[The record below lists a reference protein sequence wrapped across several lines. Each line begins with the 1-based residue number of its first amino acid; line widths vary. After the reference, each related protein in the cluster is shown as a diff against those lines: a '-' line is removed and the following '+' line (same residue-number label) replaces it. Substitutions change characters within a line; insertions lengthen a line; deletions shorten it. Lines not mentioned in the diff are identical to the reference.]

1 MTLPS
6 SQDFRLTSVLMSLY
20 SVKDHSARHSADERY
35 TLQKTKNKNK
45 NKTKTKQKSQKK
57 NKNITIESTENGQP
71 MITLGKFFAGQK
83 ITVLKCN

>member
-57 NKNITIESTENGQP
+57 PKHNYRINRKRPANDY
-71 MITLGKFFAGQK
+71 FR
-83 ITVLKCN
+83 

>member
-1 MTLPS
+1 M
-6 SQDFRLTSVLMSLY
+6 SVY

-35 TLQKTKNKNK
+35 TLQKRKNKNK

-57 NKNITIESTENGQP
+57 KNITIESTEKGQP